1 MNSSLPSYDLNRLFA
16 ANIPKDSGG
25 EAMILEEADN
35 DGDDDD
41 TEEEDREED
50 SLEDQEG
57 EKEVLMSDSLNAVS
71 WSEDAE

>member
-1 MNSSLPSYDLNRLFA
+1 
-16 ANIPKDSGG
+16 
-25 EAMILEEADN
+25 MILEEADN